1 MVQKRTEERP
11 ASSTEEIDSRP
22 SFEAE
27 FSDDGDLDDQMNT
40 QSMPDLTPEDGT
52 NETESAEMDDD
63 EQCFTNIFNDPEI
76 QEQPIYSGA
85 SINRGQLLCL
95 ILAFI
100 LKHSICGSGL
110 KDLLDLLNIVAPGC
124 APTN

>member
-1 MVQKRTEERP
+1 MHRTL
-11 ASSTEEIDSRP
+11 TLI
-22 SFEAE
+22 FN
-27 FSDDGDLDDQMNT
+27 LT
-40 QSMPDLTPEDGT
+40 QPDLTPEDGT
-52 NETESAEMDDD
+52 NETESSEMDDD

-100 LKHSICGSGL
+100 LKHSISGSGL
-110 KDLLDLLNIVAPGC
+110 KDLLDLLNIVALGC
-124 APTN
+124 APTTLTNLSLIWQNNSKFTITVKFARNI